1 MPFTSRGPRLEE
13 LLTIV
18 DDFAEHAPRRV
29 ARGLADEGE
38 LLVREGFAR
47 SQAPDGTVWRP
58 LKSARARGRRPLLKT
73 YALRDAATAAEVH
86 AGGFTITTTSYGSF
100 HQDGTRRIPAR
111 PFFPG
116 RTLPPAWAA
125 RMERAG
131 EDALA
136 MPR

>member
-1 MPFTSRGPRLEE
+1 VPFTSRGPRLDE
-13 LLTIV
+13 LVTIV
-18 DDFAEHAPRRV
+18 DDFAENAPRRV

-38 LLVREGFAR
+38 LLVRDGFAI
-47 SQAPDGTVWRP
+47 SQAPDGRAWRP
-58 LKSARARGRRPLLKT
+58 LKSARQRGRRPLMKT
-73 YALRDAATAAEVH
+73 LALRDAATAAEVH
-86 AGGFTITTTSYGSF
+86 AGGFTITTTAYGSF

-116 RTLPPAWAA
+116 RTLPPAWLA
-125 RMERAG
+125 RMGRAA